1 MIPFG
6 PAPGDSRP
14 WTERFTGAVRH
25 PVRWV
30 DEITGAGPAL
40 PLLILTG
47 LNAIDELAR
56 TSFIVVAPTVADD
69 FGVGLAGIVVPFA
82 LAFAAALGL
91 AVPIGTLA
99 DRHNRVRLAMLG
111 GTVFAV
117 FMALV
122 GLSPNVWFLAG
133 FLAGANLGK
142 AVIDPSHTSLIADYY
157 AVELRPRVFSFH
169 RAGNAVGALLGAIS
183 TGYIAHELGWR
194 APFFVFA
201 VPTAV
206 LVLVGGRLREPVR
219 GRQERS
225 SVGEGASAAALDTEE
240 ESPSLAEAW
249 RMCWQIDSLRRIYRT
264 LPFLTP
270 AVAGFA
276 IFAAFTYTDVY
287 GLSVTERGWVVG
299 LVEGPSQLVGL
310 VVGAR
315 IGMKLFARDPKLV
328 FGLLAKGCFVVM
340 VAAIGFAWSPNVW
353 VAIAFH
359 VAISACLAFTLPAVF
374 ASLSLA
380 IPPRARSVGF
390 AMASVFVLA
399 GLITLPVVAA
409 VAESWGMRWGITV
422 LSPIFLLG
430 GVVVGSAGDLITRD
444 ITQVWSAAAAR
455 AEALYARREGR
466 AKLLLVRGL
475 NVSYGDVQVLFDVDL
490 EVDEGEIVALL
501 GTNGAGKSTL
511 LKAIGGLVPA
521 NKGTVIFDGRDITYA
536 PAHEIAPRGVVLLP
550 GGQGTFPSLTVAEN
564 LRAAGWLERR
574 SRRKA
579 ADAVDEVL
587 GIFPELRSRLDDP
600 AADLSGGQ
608 QQMLAIAMAFLTRP
622 RLLLIDE
629 LSLGLA
635 PVVVERLVEV
645 VRRIREQ
652 GTTIVV
658 VEQSVNVALTLAHE
672 AYFMEKGEIRFH
684 GSTEE
689 LLERPDVLRSVFL
702 EGAAAGARV
711 ASGEAAEAADA
722 SEGEPEAGPEPVR
735 VREPSP
741 ERDTPDTDAVAALEV
756 TGLTRSFG
764 GIRAVD
770 DVALSVD
777 RGEIVGIIG
786 PNGAG
791 KTTVFDLVSGF
802 LPVDAGRIRLG
813 GHDVTHLPSHA
824 RARRGLGRSFQD
836 ARLFPAL
843 TVEQCIAVALDRW
856 VEVRDPIQAALHL
869 PAVFDAEQAVRDRVD
884 ELIELLGLG
893 AFRSKFVHE
902 LSTGSRRIVD
912 LACLVAHRPTVI
924 LLDEPSSGIAQRE
937 TEALVPVIRRI
948 NTELGASVV
957 LIEHDMPL
965 VMAVAHRLVALDQ
978 GRVIATGAVGDVL
991 VHPEVVASYLGT
1003 NQAVI
1008 HRSGDRADGG
1018 RAAVATQERH

>member
-6 PAPGDSRP
+6 PPPGDARP
-14 WTERFTGAVRH
+14 WTERFRTAARH
-25 PVRWV
+25 PIRWV

-47 LNAIDELAR
+47 LNGMDELAR

-91 AVPIGTLA
+91 SVPIGTLA

-111 GTVFAV
+111 GAVFAV

-142 AVIDPSHTSLIADYY
+142 AVIDPAHTSLIADYY

-169 RAGNAVGALLGAIS
+169 RAGNAVGAFLGAIS
-183 TGYIAHELGWR
+183 TGYIAYAHGWR

-219 GRQERS
+219 GRQERA
-225 SVGEGASAAALDTEE
+225 SVGGGTAASLDTEE

-270 AVAGFA
+270 AIAGFA

-299 LVEGPSQLVGL
+299 LVEGPSQLAGL
-310 VVGAR
+310 VIGAR

-328 FGLLAKGCFVVM
+328 FGLLAKGCFVVTLA
-340 VAAIGFAWSPNVW
+340 VIGFAWSPNVW
-353 VAIAFH
+353 VAMVFH
-359 VAISACLAFTLPAVF
+359 VVISACLAFTLPAVF

-399 GLITLPVVAA
+399 GLVSLPVIAA
-409 VAESWGMRWGITV
+409 ISESWGMRWGLTV
-422 LSPIFLLG
+422 LAPVFLLG
-430 GVVVGSAGDLITRD
+430 GLVVASAGDLITRD
-444 ITQVWSAAAAR
+444 ILQVWSASAAR
-455 AEALYARREGR
+455 AEALLARREGR

-475 NVSYGDVQVLFDVDL
+475 NVGYGDVQVLFDVDF

-511 LKAIGGLVPA
+511 LKAISGLVPA
-521 NKGTVIFDGRDITYA
+521 NKGTVVFDGRDITYA

-574 SRRKA
+574 SRRTA
-579 ADAVDEVL
+579 AAAVDEVL
-587 GIFPELRSRLDDP
+587 GVFPELRSRLDDP

-608 QQMLAIAMAFLTRP
+608 QQMLALAMAFLTRP

-711 ASGEAAEAADA
+711 ASGPNGGN
-722 SEGEPEAGPEPVR
+722 GETTPPVPGSGSLSQERDPEPGTK
-735 VREPSP
+735 EGAAP
-741 ERDTPDTDAVAALEV
+741 AVPALEV
-756 TGLTRSFG
+756 AGLTRSFG

-770 DVALSVD
+770 DVSFAVD
-777 RGEIVGIIG
+777 RREIVGVIG

-802 LPVDAGRIRLG
+802 LPADAGRIRLG
-813 GHDVTHLPSHA
+813 GHDVTGLPSHA

-978 GRVIATGAVGDVL
+978 GRVVATGAVADVL
-991 VHPEVVASYLGT
+991 VHPDVVASYLGT
-1003 NQAVI
+1003 DQAVI
-1008 HRSGDRADGG
+1008 HRSGHRAGVAS
-1018 RAAVATQERH
+1018 AAPATHEGQ